1 MIDGIKPSSAIIS
14 EVDKLAQNASSY
26 GDNKINFKKLKQ

>member
-1 MIDGIKPSSAIIS
+1 MIDGIQPSSTIIS